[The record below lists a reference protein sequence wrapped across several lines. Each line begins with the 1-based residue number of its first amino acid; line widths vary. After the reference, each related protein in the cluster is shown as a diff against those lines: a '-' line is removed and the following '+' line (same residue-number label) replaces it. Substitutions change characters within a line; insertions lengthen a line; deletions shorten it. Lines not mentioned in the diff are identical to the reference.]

1 MKLACALLLVS
12 SVAAAEPAVPPKVVT
27 HAWLT
32 EMHTAKWPIDGMID
46 WHDGLIVLERRIDSP
61 AEDYKGV
68 VSARR
73 ICNAADLHA
82 VKREL
87 GGYYKD
93 ADTFNCQNKP
103 TAECSFAYAYEYTTR
118 TSLGFRKADDGTLRL
133 WLVMYL
139 DAGSQSE
146 EFGRK
151 QDAWVSKQLTKL
163 SKTTCEPK

>member
-1 MKLACALLLVS
+1 MRLACALLLIS
-12 SVAAAEPAVPPKVVT
+12 SVAAAEPPKVVT

-32 EMHTAKWPIDGMID
+32 EMNAAKWPVDEMID
-46 WHDGLIVLERRIDSP
+46 WHEGLIVLDRQIDSP
-61 AEDYKGV
+61 SDDYKGI
-68 VSARR
+68 VSARKL
-73 ICNAADLHA
+73 CKPADLHEL
-82 VKREL
+82 RRML
-87 GGYYKD
+87 GGYYKN

-118 TSLGFRKADDGTLRL
+118 VTLGFVKATDGTLRL
-133 WLVMYL
+133 NLVMFL

>member
-1 MKLACALLLVS
+1 MRLACALLLMS
-12 SVAAAEPAVPPKVVT
+12 SVASAEPPKVVT

-32 EMHTAKWPIDGMID
+32 EMNAAKWPIDGMID
-46 WHDGLIVLERRIDSP
+46 WHDGLIVLERLIDSP

-68 VSARR
+68 VSARK
-73 ICNAADLHA
+73 ICKPADLHA
-82 VKREL
+82 LEREL

-118 TSLGFRKADDGTLRL
+118 TTLGFAKAADGTLRL
-133 WLVMYL
+133 NVVMFL

-163 SKTTCEPK
+163 SKVSCEPK